1 MNKYWCHSCQKQ
13 FEDIFV
19 DNEEPHCEFCQGIFI
34 EEIISNQTE
43 EDHPSHFEPYVT
55 PGATPADST
64 QRQGTSN
71 SMSFSYNPGRGAQ
84 AIHIISSNM
93 ARGGANAHGGLVGN
107 LMGMLGNYLDG
118 SGQELF
124 EGGQTFDQILQQIVA
139 NDPNKYGPPP
149 ASKDSIS
156 KLSKGTFHKFY
167 PEDEESKDEKEEKTK
182 EENSTCGVCYDEY
195 NYEDK
200 LELMKLPC
208 KHLYHTE

>member
-1 MNKYWCHSCQKQ
+1 
-13 FEDIFV
+13 
-19 DNEEPHCEFCQGIFI
+19 
-34 EEIISNQTE
+34 
-43 EDHPSHFEPYVT
+43 
-55 PGATPADST
+55 
-64 QRQGTSN
+64 
-71 SMSFSYNPGRGAQ
+71 MSFSYNPGRGAQ